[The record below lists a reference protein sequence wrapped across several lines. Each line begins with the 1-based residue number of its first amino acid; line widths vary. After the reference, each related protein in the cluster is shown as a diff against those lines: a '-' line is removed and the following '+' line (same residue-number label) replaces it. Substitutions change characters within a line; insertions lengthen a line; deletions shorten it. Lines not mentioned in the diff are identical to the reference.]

1 MLSRSAVATLSF
13 LRTLPTSVACERCIG
28 AYLRAERLDVL
39 KIIREL
45 IEAGRILCQYAECPV
60 CRERD
65 IVAEVRRE
73 RAA

>member
-1 MLSRSAVATLSF
+1 MLSKSALATLSF
-13 LRTLPTSVACERCIG
+13 LRTLPASVACEKCIG
-28 AYLRAERLDVL
+28 AYLRVERLDVL

>member
-1 MLSRSAVATLSF
+1 MLSRSAAATLSF
-13 LRTLPTSVACERCIG
+13 LRTLPTSVACETCIG

-60 CRERD
+60 CRERG

>member
-1 MLSRSAVATLSF
+1 MLSKSAVAMLSF
-13 LRTLPTSVACERCIG
+13 LRTLPTSVACDSCIA

-45 IEAGRILCQYAECPV
+45 IEAGRILCRYAECPV
-60 CRERD
+60 CRERG

>member
-1 MLSRSAVATLSF
+1 MLSKSAVATLSF
-13 LRTLPTSVACERCIG
+13 LRTLPTNVACETCIG

-45 IEAGRILCQYAECPV
+45 IEAGRIVGQYAECPV
-60 CRERD
+60 CRERG

-73 RAA
+73 QAA